1 MKTSCKIS
9 KFFIPLVMSLGI
21 MWALVGCDE
30 DNSIPTSDCIEGVIP
45 NDTIYKRIYEECY
58 TNSIW
63 IEVINSDG
71 LGENVEIFTPS
82 PTGQAN
88 FPTQYNN
95 VIEVPVPDQLL
106 RSNQLDTLLGK
117 KIYFRYRLANDGE
130 ISALRN
136 AECSEVYETYDIPVL
151 ILTQLSFDGCPQTTD
166 F

>member
-1 MKTSCKIS
+1 MNTNFKICKL
-9 KFFIPLVMSLGI
+9 FPLPMLLGI
-21 MWALVGCDE
+21 MMVTIGCKE
-30 DNSIPTSDCIEGVIP
+30 FNSTLPADCIEGIIP
-45 NDTIYKRIYEECY
+45 NDTIYKKIYEECY

-63 IEVINSDG
+63 IEVLNRDD
-71 LGENVEIFTPS
+71 LGGEVEIFTPA
-82 PTGQAN
+82 PTGQPN
-88 FPTQYNN
+88 FSIEYNN
-95 VIEVPVPDQLL
+95 VIEVPVPDQFL

-151 ILTQLSFDGCPQTTD
+151 ILTQLSFDGCPQIAD